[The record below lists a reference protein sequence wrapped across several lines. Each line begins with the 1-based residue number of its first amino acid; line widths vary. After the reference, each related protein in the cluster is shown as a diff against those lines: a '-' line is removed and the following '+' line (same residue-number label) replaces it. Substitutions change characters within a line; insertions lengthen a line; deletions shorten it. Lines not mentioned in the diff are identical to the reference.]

1 MRVRALA
8 TALMAVAWVGSFS
21 GSQNFSSDD
30 AASMEQKLQ
39 AILDRAALEP
49 PPKNAPLV
57 TPVSEAE
64 VNAYLRLVAGPTL
77 PVGVVDPTVR
87 IADRGRL
94 GVSANIDLDALRKS
108 KPRGS
113 LDPLAYVS
121 GVVQVNLAGR
131 LETGRGRG
139 TFDLESATL
148 AGVEV
153 PESLVQELVTY
164 LTKTEENPA
173 GVSLGRPF
181 DLPARIQQIRT
192 TTGRATIVQ

>member
-1 MRVRALA
+1 M
-8 TALMAVAWVGSFS
+8 
-21 GSQNFSSDD
+21 
-30 AASMEQKLQ
+30 
-39 AILDRAALEP
+39 
-49 PPKNAPLV
+49 
-57 TPVSEAE
+57 
-64 VNAYLRLVAGPTL
+64 
-77 PVGVVDPTVR
+77 
-87 IADRGRL
+87 
-94 GVSANIDLDALRKS
+94 SANIDLDALRKS

-121 GVVQVNLAGR
+121 GVVEVNLAGR
-131 LETGRGRG
+131 LETARGRG